1 MDIAIHFIQIFGLH
15 LIAVWPL
22 MMMLAA
28 VVFCLG
34 LIVGRIE
41 HWAWFD
47 AIYWA
52 FITATTVGYGDIR
65 PVQRLSRIIS
75 VLIAF
80 VGITF
85 TGIFVALA
93 INSTTLAFEKT
104 EATDDAAQ
112 TSQVWGASQS
122 LTAESPTLRFQ
133 NV

>member
-41 HWAWFD
+41 RWAWFD

-65 PVQRLSRIIS
+65 PVQRLSRVIS

-104 EATDDAAQ
+104 EATDGAAK

-122 LTAESPTLRFQ
+122 LSAASLALQFQ
-133 NV
+133 KV